1 MREAMSGLA
10 LAALLAGCATTPGET
25 AAMAEASAR
34 AEFAAT
40 LSCRQI
46 TAELDVTQKA
56 YSRATG
62 RLQRPAQAGEP
73 MASLYAP
80 IAYSTSTSHP
90 TQAARLKARL
100 DELQR
105 ASRAKRCASSG
116 PKTATA

>member
-1 MREAMSGLA
+1 MREAMGALA
-10 LAALLAGCATTPGET
+10 LAAMLGGCASAPVET
-25 AAMAEASAR
+25 AALGQTTAQPDFR
-34 AEFAAT
+34 G

-46 TAELDVTQKA
+46 TAELDLTQKA
-56 YSRATG
+56 YARATG
-62 RLQRPAQAGEP
+62 KLQRPALTGEP

-80 IAYSTSTSHP
+80 IAYTSSHP
-90 TQAARLKARL
+90 TQAARLKVRL

>member
-1 MREAMSGLA
+1 MREAIGALA
-10 LAALLAGCATTPGET
+10 LAALLGGCASAPAQT
-25 AAMAEASAR
+25 AALSGPNPQNDFR
-34 AEFAAT
+34 A

-56 YSRATG
+56 YMRATG
-62 RLQRPAQAGEP
+62 RIQRPAMTGEP

-80 IAYSTSTSHP
+80 IAYTSAHP

-105 ASRAKRCASSG
+105 ASRLKRCASSG

>member
-1 MREAMSGLA
+1 MREAIGALA
-10 LAALLAGCATTPGET
+10 LAAMLAGCATAPSET
-25 AAMAEASAR
+25 AALR
-34 AEFAAT
+34 APTGQADFAT

-62 RLQRPAQAGEP
+62 RLQRPALTGEP
-73 MASLYAP
+73 MASLFAP
-80 IAYSTSTSHP
+80 IAYSSDHP
-90 TQAARLKARL
+90 TQAARLKVRL

>member
-1 MREAMSGLA
+1 MREAIGALA
-10 LAALLAGCATTPGET
+10 LATLLAGCASAPRET
-25 AAMAEASAR
+25 AALASA
-34 AEFAAT
+34 ANAADYAA

-46 TAELDVTQKA
+46 TAELDLTQKA

-80 IAYSTSTSHP
+80 IAYSRAHP
-90 TQAARLKARL
+90 TQTARLKARL